1 MVTAKSDKCG
11 RMKCGLEKACGS
23 TSILSACCARVVH
36 TAPSLDCGWDTYATA
51 ARAAFRVA
59 RTAKPSFVFDFFSP
73 RKHPPPPKG
82 FILARL
88 GPQDADQ
95 TLETVFSAVYEQ
107 REGPAIQTGRI
118 VLRPCRTTL
127 FALYLRHQPLPNIVQ
142 TVVSSPTHCSSS
154 GRCCNR
160 HFLSSVFPVL

>member
-1 MVTAKSDKCG
+1 MRQYEYPISMLRAGRTYGSFLRLRLGHLRYRSKSCLSCG
-11 RMKCGLEKACGS
+11 PYCETVLRFRLFFPSE
-23 TSILSACCARVVH
+23 
-36 TAPSLDCGWDTYATA
+36 AP
-51 ARAAFRVA
+51 
-59 RTAKPSFVFDFFSP
+59 
-73 RKHPPPPKG
+73 PPPPKG